1 MSIRK
6 MRKSKG
12 IIAWPRKER
21 PRERL
26 LAEGA
31 DKLTEAELLA
41 IILRVGQGT
50 FKAGVR
56 GQNAADLARTLLTD
70 FNGLRGL
77 DRAHVQDLLKVPG
90 LGPAK
95 VAQIKAAFEL
105 GRKVC
110 KKKLIAPSFE
120 SSLAIARH
128 FRPRFTGKDQ
138 EIVIAVF
145 LNGQNQRLGER
156 DITEGTPT
164 QATLYVRRVIEE
176 ALHISAAAVVLVH
189 NHPSGSPEP
198 SAGDDETTRDLLKAC
213 ILVQLVL
220 LDHVIVGESEHYSY
234 SDEGRLNELA
244 TE

>member
-1 MSIRK
+1 MSDMK
-6 MRKSKG
+6 PKSKG
-12 IIAWPRKER
+12 IVSWPKAER

-26 LAEGA
+26 LDGEN
-31 DKLTEAELLA
+31 LTEAELLA

-50 FKAGVR
+50 FKVGVR
-56 GQNAADLARTLLTD
+56 GQNATDFARSLLKE

-77 DRAHVQDLLKVPG
+77 DRAHVQELLKVPG

-120 SSLAIARH
+120 SSLAIAKH
-128 FRPRFTGKDQ
+128 FRPRFTGKQ
-138 EIVIAVF
+138 HEIVVAVF
-145 LNGQNQRLGER
+145 LNGQNQFLDER

-164 QATLYVRRVIEE
+164 QATVYVRRVIEE
-176 ALHISAAAVVLVH
+176 ALHLSAAAVVLVH
-189 NHPSGSPEP
+189 NHPSGNPEP
-198 SAGDDETTRDLLKAC
+198 SAGDDDTTRNLLKAC
-213 ILVQLVL
+213 KLVQLVL

-234 SDEGRLNELA
+234 SDAGRLEELA
-244 TE
+244 KE

>member
-1 MSIRK
+1 MK
-6 MRKSKG
+6 LKSKG
-12 IIAWPRKER
+12 IVSWPKAER

-26 LAEGA
+26 LAEGVE
-31 DKLTEAELLA
+31 KLTEAELLA

-56 GQNAADLARTLLTD
+56 GQNASDFARSLLKD

-105 GRKVC
+105 GKKVC
-110 KKKLIAPSFE
+110 AGKLTAPAFE
-120 SSLAIARH
+120 SSQAIANH
-128 FRPRFTGKDQ
+128 FRPRFTGKRQ

-145 LNGQNQRLGER
+145 LNGQNQRLGEK

-164 QATLYVRRVIEE
+164 QATVYVRRVIEE
-176 ALHISAAAVVLVH
+176 ALHLSAAAVVLVH
-189 NHPSGSPEP
+189 NHPSGNPEP
-198 SAGDDETTRDLLKAC
+198 STGDDATTCDLQKAC
-213 ILVQLVL
+213 KLVQLVL

-234 SDEGRLNELA
+234 SDEGRIEELVV
-244 TE
+244 E